1 MEVIASRV
9 FNLLFIYLDIL
20 WLVTLF
26 VILLVFKRYQAII
39 AGLAGGIIYFL
50 VDYGIFYLLLD
61 TRVVQGANIAWLL
74 LWLSMSYGFTN
85 FVWIWLWLD
94 RDGHAIEWSV
104 LIISGWIATAF
115 LSQSFGGAFGN
126 ITIYR
131 GTGSYHGIMALLL
144 LIGYAIL
151 VIKNIKQ
158 KETKIKILWILAIGI
173 LVQFSW
179 EAVLLISGI
188 REPSI
193 VPLVVNSVLETNMG
207 LPFIFL
213 IHQAISSR
221 YDERLKRIQGA

>member
-115 LSQSFGGAFGN
+115 LSQSFGGAFDS

-221 YDERLKRIQGA
+221 YDEGLKRIKAS